1 MIIPTLSSCFSHTLR
16 RFEDAVSSLRAF
28 TSLLRL
34 LRAHPNQLA
43 ALRQTRTSLHARV
56 LSLATGTLGL
66 PEDPEDFYIRI
77 GGRQK
82 GRAVGKWES
91 RAKYFSLRRRRKR
104 DWNETLRLYDKVDY
118 PQVE

>member
-1 MIIPTLSSCFSHTLR
+1 LSC

-28 TSLLRL
+28 NSLLRL
-34 LRAHPNQLA
+34 LRADSTQLT
-43 ALRQTRTSLHARV
+43 ALRESRSALHARV
-56 LSLATGTLGL
+56 LALATHTLGL
-66 PEDPEDFYIRI
+66 PEDPEEFYLRI

-82 GRAVGKWES
+82 GRAAGKWES

-118 PQVE
+118 PQDE